1 MKTLPALFL
10 SLAMSF
16 LSAGCGSMDLTPPSF
31 GDRALEGAVVFQI
44 AGPVMPADTE
54 VKTTHVG
61 DIEQAGVLARG
72 EVLGE
77 QTIIEPSKPP
87 IPFRIEYRA
96 EDAVLRRGLNIDVRV
111 SIAGKLAY
119 YTASAHPLTSANVN
133 EMHLVEVVPVAH
145 DGRQ

>member
-1 MKTLPALFL
+1 M
-10 SLAMSF
+10 SVLA
-16 LSAGCGSMDLTPPSF
+16 AGCGSVDLTPPSF

-54 VKTTHVG
+54 VIVQVVDMSRG
-61 DIEQAGVLARG
+61 AGRG

-77 QTIIEPSKPP
+77 QTIVEPSKPP